1 MLAKL
6 REGAESLEV
15 APYQIANEYLTQEEM
30 AKFKKPKKRVKK
42 IRKRGGDALKADDLL
57 ASANTVDE
65 DFGSR

>member
-6 REGAESLEV
+6 REGAESLELK
-15 APYQIANEYLTQEEM
+15 PYQLANEYLTSEEM

-42 IRKRGGDALKADDLL
+42 IRKRGGELKADDLV
-57 ASANTVDE
+57 AIANTTDE